1 MTQGKVSPEELE
13 RFYASTDQASLA
25 PGWLRRGEERPAVV
39 PFLWKWSEVEP
50 LVMRSGE
57 VVTPDRD
64 VQRRVLRLANPALGH
79 GTTHTISAALQ
90 LLLPGEC
97 APAHRHTPTAIRWI
111 LQGEGVYTTVQG
123 DKCYMERGDLV
134 LTPSWTWHDHNS
146 EGEAPMIWLD
156 GLDTPLVHNL
166 HATFFENYPED
177 EQPVT
182 GTGESIQK
190 YASGALRPAWEDT
203 KLPYSQ
209 LWHYKWDRT
218 YEALWNL
225 AQVDSSPFDDVAMEY
240 SDPTTGGSVLATMAC
255 WIQLIRPGIHTRAHR
270 HTTSAVYQVFE
281 GEGYSIIDGQRFDWS
296 RGDLFVVPSWSWHEF
311 GNDSSQEAILFS
323 IQDNPVIKSLA
334 LFREEAYEENAGHQS
349 VTGKFS
355 GLQRQ
360 GTSTNPV

>member
-1 MTQGKVSPEELE
+1 MVSQGKVSPEDLE

-25 PGWLRRGEERPAVV
+25 PGWLRRGEERPAVI

-97 APAHRHTPTAIRWI
+97 APAHRHTPTAIRWV
-111 LQGEGVYTTVQG
+111 LQGEGVYTTVEG

-146 EGEAPMIWLD
+146 EGDAPMIWLD

-177 EQPVT
+177 THPVS
-182 GTGESIQK
+182 GTGESVQK

-203 KLPYSQ
+203 KKPYSQ
-209 LWHYKWDRT
+209 LVHYKWDRT
-218 YEALWNL
+218 YDALYNL

-240 SDPTTGGSVLATMAC
+240 SDPTTGGPVLATMAC
-255 WIQLIRPGIHTRAHR
+255 WVQLIRPGIHTRAHR
-270 HTTSAVYQVFE
+270 HTTSAVYHVFE
-281 GEGYSIIDGQRFDWS
+281 GEGYSIIDGKRFDWE

-311 GNDSSQEAILFS
+311 GNDTSQEAILFS

-334 LFREEAYEENAGHQS
+334 LFREEAYEENAGHQPI
-349 VTGKFS
+349 TGKFS
-355 GLQRQ
+355 GLER
-360 GTSTNPV
+360 

>member
-25 PGWLRRGEERPAVV
+25 PGWLSRGEERPAVV

-146 EGEAPMIWLD
+146 EGDAPMIWLD

-190 YASGALRPAWEDT
+190 YASGTLRPAWEET
-203 KLPYSQ
+203 KSPYSR

-218 YEALWNL
+218 YDALWNL

-240 SDPTTGGSVLATMAC
+240 SDPATGRSVLATMAC

-334 LFREEAYEENAGHQS
+334 LFREEAYEENAAHQS

-355 GLQRQ
+355 GLQR
-360 GTSTNPV
+360 

>member
-146 EGEAPMIWLD
+146 EGDAPMIWLD

-218 YEALWNL
+218 YDALWNL

-240 SDPTTGGSVLATMAC
+240 SDPATGGSVLATMAC

-296 RGDLFVVPSWSWHEF
+296 PGDLFVVPSWSWHEF

-334 LFREEAYEENAGHQS
+334 LFREEAYEGSGGHQS

-355 GLQRQ
+355 GLQR
-360 GTSTNPV
+360 

>member
-146 EGEAPMIWLD
+146 EGDAPMIWLD

-218 YEALWNL
+218 YDALWNL

-240 SDPTTGGSVLATMAC
+240 SDPATGGSVLATMAC

-296 RGDLFVVPSWSWHEF
+296 PGDLFVVPSWSWHEF
-311 GNDSSQEAILFS
+311 GNDSRQEAILFS

-334 LFREEAYEENAGHQS
+334 LFREEAYEENDGHQS

-355 GLQRQ
+355 GLQR
-360 GTSTNPV
+360 

>member
-1 MTQGKVSPEELE
+1 MVIQGKVSPEDLE

-25 PGWLRRGEERPAVV
+25 PGWLRRGEERPTVV

-177 EQPVT
+177 RLPEPESRFRNT
-182 GTGESIQK
+182 LPGLCGPPGKTPNCLILNYGTTNGTGPTK
-190 YASGALRPAWEDT
+190 PSGIWLR
-203 KLPYSQ
+203 
-209 LWHYKWDRT
+209 
-218 YEALWNL
+218 
-225 AQVDSSPFDDVAMEY
+225 
-240 SDPTTGGSVLATMAC
+240 
-255 WIQLIRPGIHTRAHR
+255 
-270 HTTSAVYQVFE
+270 
-281 GEGYSIIDGQRFDWS
+281 
-296 RGDLFVVPSWSWHEF
+296 
-311 GNDSSQEAILFS
+311 
-323 IQDNPVIKSLA
+323 
-334 LFREEAYEENAGHQS
+334 
-349 VTGKFS
+349 
-355 GLQRQ
+355 
-360 GTSTNPV
+360 

>member
-25 PGWLRRGEERPAVV
+25 PGWLRGGEERPAVV

-146 EGEAPMIWLD
+146 EGDAPMIWLD

-218 YEALWNL
+218 YDALWNL

-240 SDPTTGGSVLATMAC
+240 SDPATGGSVLATMAC

-296 RGDLFVVPSWSWHEF
+296 PGDLFVVPSWSWHEF

-334 LFREEAYEENAGHQS
+334 LFREEAYEENDGHQS

-355 GLQRQ
+355 GLQR
-360 GTSTNPV
+360 

>member
-1 MTQGKVSPEELE
+1 
-13 RFYASTDQASLA
+13 
-25 PGWLRRGEERPAVV
+25 
-39 PFLWKWSEVEP
+39 
-50 LVMRSGE
+50 
-57 VVTPDRD
+57 
-64 VQRRVLRLANPALGH
+64 
-79 GTTHTISAALQ
+79 
-90 LLLPGEC
+90 
-97 APAHRHTPTAIRWI
+97 
-111 LQGEGVYTTVQG
+111 
-123 DKCYMERGDLV
+123 
-134 LTPSWTWHDHNS
+134 
-146 EGEAPMIWLD
+146 MIWLD

-190 YASGALRPAWEDT
+190 YASGALRPAWEDI

-218 YEALWNL
+218 YDALWNL

-240 SDPTTGGSVLATMAC
+240 SDPATGGSVLATMAC

-296 RGDLFVVPSWSWHEF
+296 PGDLFVVPSWSWHEF

-355 GLQRQ
+355 GLQR
-360 GTSTNPV
+360 